1 MERNFFRGSAL
12 ATWLG
17 FTATFAA
24 RPLGG
29 MFLGLLSDT
38 FGRKLAVVITGSGML
53 LATVGQGLLPTPRA
67 WGEDSMTGQ
76 RVCSGSYAIHHD
88 FTHIHTIIHI
98 YIYIE
103 RDSYIIMNIVLQ
115 GDWFNAKWKS
125 LQIAWCIFLLGFTRV
140 QCRCIHF
147 LIQINQLGL
156 FDVFSQDN
164 LAYICYL
171 LCDYYKA
178 FVQVVKWARFQLTLW
193 RWPRKDQWEDVLP

>member
-76 RVCSGSYAIHHD
+76 RVCSGSYAIHRD

-98 YIYIE
+98 YIE
-103 RDSYIIMNIVLQ
+103 RFIYHNEYSPV
-115 GDWFNAKWKS
+115 
-125 LQIAWCIFLLGFTRV
+125 R
-140 QCRCIHF
+140 
-147 LIQINQLGL
+147 GL
-156 FDVFSQDN
+156 V
-164 LAYICYL
+164 
-171 LCDYYKA
+171 
-178 FVQVVKWARFQLTLW
+178 
-193 RWPRKDQWEDVLP
+193 